1 MNKNIIYLVVSVI
14 VVICTAW
21 LVVSEENEYSDDE
34 VTVTVMNTDTV
45 ISGTAETTATLKTT
59 KTTKTHNTTTT
70 HISYTKTT
78 VVAKDTAVN
87 ETAISSISTNTE
99 YVTTYTKPVTTV
111 FEEIYVNINTADI
124 DELMQING
132 IGEVIATEIISYREQ
147 NGGFRNIEE
156 IMNVYGIGEAR
167 FERMRNFIYVENP
180 VYYDDTEVTE
190 EETEPETFPEPETE
204 PEITLQDVAPINI
217 NTADIQLLTLLPYVD
232 EQIAQD
238 IITMREM
245 LNGFSH
251 VYELLYVEKLEQKE
265 VAEMEEFVTVGQ

>member
-14 VVICTAW
+14 AVLCTAW
-21 LVVSEENEYSDDE
+21 LVVSEESEYSDDE
-34 VTVTVMNTDTV
+34 ITVTVMNTDTV
-45 ISGTAETTATLKTT
+45 ISGTAETTTILKTT
-59 KTTKTHNTTTT
+59 EKTKTHNTTTT
-70 HISYTKTT
+70 NISYTKTT
-78 VVAKDTAVN
+78 VVAKDTVVN

-99 YVTTYTKPVTTV
+99 YVTTYTEPVTTV

-190 EETEPETFPEPETE
+190 EETEPEIFPEPETE

-217 NTADIQLLTLLPYVD
+217 NTADIELLTLLPYVD